1 MPGALQVAAPSMK
14 AALEAWSIAK
24 AEAAFEE
31 AKRIHATKTEEIAGA
46 RRWSAWL
53 GTGMQNLPQITGNE
67 KFEPTI

>member
-14 AALEAWSIAK
+14 AAWSIAK

-31 AKRIHATKTEEIAGA
+31 AQRIHATKTEEIAGA